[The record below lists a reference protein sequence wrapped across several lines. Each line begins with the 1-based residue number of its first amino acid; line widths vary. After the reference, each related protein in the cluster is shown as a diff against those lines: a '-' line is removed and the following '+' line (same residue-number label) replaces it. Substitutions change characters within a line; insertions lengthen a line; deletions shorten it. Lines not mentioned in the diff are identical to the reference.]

1 MTLNLH
7 IAIVYVLC
15 MYVALGSGYFFP
27 VAVSRTLCRQVITL
41 TGSLNST
48 MSPAEHNCRGGGL
61 LIEIHYL
68 MNPETDLFLRDV
80 QVSTGSYECS
90 NVHCPFW
97 TRECLVGDS
106 HIW

>member
-7 IAIVYVLC
+7 IAILYVLC

-61 LIEIHYL
+61 LIRIYCL

-80 QVSTGSYECS
+80 QVSAGSYECS

>member
-7 IAIVYVLC
+7 IAMLYVLC

-48 MSPAEHNCRGGGL
+48 MSPAEHNCRGGGGGGGVTTGLDL
-61 LIEIHYL
+61 L
-68 MNPETDLFLRDV
+68 
-80 QVSTGSYECS
+80 SYES
-90 NVHCPFW
+90 
-97 TRECLVGDS
+97 RD
-106 HIW
+106 